1 MGKSYWSKLVI
12 LLATIGVLVLT
23 TVLIALPVSA
33 NPGLTVSNAVIVGNV
48 IPGQTL
54 IWSSVVSIGA
64 SDPATVITVQVEGM
78 TQGSDGTMETLSS
91 SQDTGSYSARQFIT
105 LDQSSFP
112 LAPGGSQKVTAT
124 IQVPQNAG
132 DGQRFAMINIQTQ
145 ATPGNGVN
153 TISAVN
159 VPIYLTITGSQMI
172 NTGKITGITTGDI
185 TNSQPIDIKTEFQN
199 TGNYHF
205 KVEGEVVVT
214 NDQGV
219 TLETVPIPLTT
230 SNILPGVSRDIE
242 AVFTPSGSLAPGTYT
257 ISSKIM
263 LADGTL
269 LDQSTSTFTVQKPY
283 VPPPALGNVSLA
295 PSGASTLKNTDG
307 TISIYFPTGAAA
319 IPVDISLNNIAAVQL
334 PVAPTGFTL
343 TGSSFQ
349 VNGLTGLLAKDATVT
364 LKYTADDLSKAN
376 GKASSLNLMRW
387 DVGSNQWVV
396 LQTKVN
402 ASAMTLTATSKQMGI
417 WAVASGIVKSSGIN
431 WTIIG
436 IPIAVVII
444 IGVVGT
450 LLISRRKPR
459 GKSVKN
465 K

>member
-1 MGKSYWSKLVI
+1 
-12 LLATIGVLVLT
+12 
-23 TVLIALPVSA
+23 
-33 NPGLTVSNAVIVGNV
+33 
-48 IPGQTL
+48 
-54 IWSSVVSIGA
+54 
-64 SDPATVITVQVEGM
+64 
-78 TQGSDGTMETLSS
+78 
-91 SQDTGSYSARQFIT
+91 
-105 LDQSSFP
+105 
-112 LAPGGSQKVTAT
+112 
-124 IQVPQNAG
+124 
-132 DGQRFAMINIQTQ
+132 
-145 ATPGNGVN
+145 
-153 TISAVN
+153 
-159 VPIYLTITGSQMI
+159 MI

-436 IPIAVVII
+436 IPVAVVII
-444 IGVVGT
+444 VGVVGT
-450 LLISRRKPR
+450 LLISRRTR
-459 GKSVKN
+459 VKSAKR
-465 K
+465 

>member
-1 MGKSYWSKLVI
+1 
-12 LLATIGVLVLT
+12 
-23 TVLIALPVSA
+23 
-33 NPGLTVSNAVIVGNV
+33 
-48 IPGQTL
+48 
-54 IWSSVVSIGA
+54 
-64 SDPATVITVQVEGM
+64 
-78 TQGSDGTMETLSS
+78 
-91 SQDTGSYSARQFIT
+91 
-105 LDQSSFP
+105 
-112 LAPGGSQKVTAT
+112 
-124 IQVPQNAG
+124 
-132 DGQRFAMINIQTQ
+132 
-145 ATPGNGVN
+145 
-153 TISAVN
+153 
-159 VPIYLTITGSQMI
+159 
-172 NTGKITGITTGDI
+172 
-185 TNSQPIDIKTEFQN
+185 
-199 TGNYHF
+199 
-205 KVEGEVVVT
+205 
-214 NDQGV
+214 
-219 TLETVPIPLTT
+219 
-230 SNILPGVSRDIE
+230 
-242 AVFTPSGSLAPGTYT
+242 
-257 ISSKIM
+257 M

-436 IPIAVVII
+436 IPVAVVII
-444 IGVVGT
+444 VGVVGT
-450 LLISRRKPR
+450 LLISRRTR
-459 GKSVKN
+459 VKSAKR
-465 K
+465 